1 MEGDEIDRYFQALDE
16 DLAQRTLKKPVR
28 LAVLGGVYMMFF
40 LKNRSSTKDVDIVPL
55 DFPDTMK
62 PNEET
67 KTFRSAVYAVAKK
80 FQLKRDWMN
89 DVVAAFIPDLGP
101 LTLWREY
108 PNLHIYVPSSEYIL
122 ALKLLAGREKDEDDI
137 LTLCET
143 LNINSREEA
152 QALVDRYADVDWQ
165 NECMLQVTLDAL
177 F

>member
-1 MEGDEIDRYFQALDE
+1 MEGDEIERYFQALDE
-16 DLAQRTLKKPVR
+16 ELAERTLKKPVR
-28 LAVLGGVYMMFF
+28 LVVLGGVYMMFF

-62 PNEET
+62 PNQDT
-67 KTFRSAVYAVAKK
+67 KVFRSAVNAVAKK

-101 LTLWREY
+101 VSLWREY
-108 PNLHIYVPSSEYIL
+108 TNLHIYVPTAEYIL

-137 LTLCET
+137 MSLCSMLHIET
-143 LNINSREEA
+143 REQA
-152 QALVDRYADVDWQ
+152 QALVDRYAEPSWQ
-165 NECMLQVTLDAL
+165 NECTIQVTLDAL

>member
-1 MEGDEIDRYFQALDE
+1 IDRYFQALDE
-16 DLAQRTLKKPVR
+16 DLTLRTLKKPVR
-28 LAVLGGVYMMFF
+28 LVVLGGVYMMFF

-62 PNEET
+62 PNQET
-67 KTFRSAVYAVAKK
+67 KVFRTAVHAVAKK

-101 LTLWREY
+101 VTLWREY
-108 PNLHIYVPSSEYIL
+108 PNLHIYVPSPEYIL

-143 LNINSREEA
+143 LNISSREDA
-152 QALVDRYADVDWQ
+152 QALVDRYADTSWQ
-165 NECMLQVTLDAL
+165 NECTLQVTLDAL

>member
-16 DLAQRTLKKPVR
+16 DLAERTIKKPVR
-28 LAVLGGVYMMFF
+28 LVVLGGVYMMFF

-67 KTFRSAVYAVAKK
+67 KTFRLAVYAVARK

-143 LNINSREEA
+143 LNIQSREEA
-152 QALVDRYADVDWQ
+152 QALVDRYADTKWQ
-165 NECMLQVTLDAL
+165 NECMLQTTLDAL